1 MMSQEISKAYAR
13 GLLHACGIDNW
24 EGKPLIGI
32 ANSQSN
38 LVPGHIHLD
47 QLADSLADGIR
58 EAHGVPLPF
67 STIALCDGICQGSGM
82 HAVLPSR
89 EVIAASVEMTA
100 RAYGFN
106 ALVCLA
112 SCDKIIPGMLLAAAR
127 LDLPTI
133 FVTGGLMAEGEWL
146 GENLVA
152 SDVKEAIGRT
162 NRGEI
167 TSEELRQ
174 IEISACPGAGI
185 CNMMG
190 TANTMSVIVEAM
202 GLCLPGNSTIAA
214 TNSEGT
220 VNPDLLE
227 MARDVGKLV
236 VEGGANFC
244 DIVSRHRLLNAVA
257 VVQSIGGS
265 TNAVLHLNAL
275 AGELNIS
282 LGFDD
287 WDRIGQSTPL
297 LAKFK
302 PASNYTVSDFGRA
315 GGVSGLLNALSS
327 ILELDDTTAYGQ
339 PYKSIVQSG
348 VVLDHEIIRPVE
360 SPLLPSGGIAILRGN
375 LAPNG
380 AVVKSSGVSPNML
393 RHVGPARVFDCE
405 ENVQE
410 ALLGDRVNPG
420 DVLVI
425 RYEGPR
431 GGPGMRELSLPAAIL
446 VGMGL
451 ADSVAMITDGRFS
464 GATRGPCVGY
474 ICPEAAIGGPLAAV
488 IEGDIIEIDVPN
500 RTLEIQLSDEELL
513 NRLANWKPQE
523 KEIPMGFLRQY
534 VRGVGQ
540 ADSGARWD

>member
-1 MMSQEISKAYAR
+1 
-13 GLLHACGIDNW
+13 
-24 EGKPLIGI
+24 
-32 ANSQSN
+32 
-38 LVPGHIHLD
+38 
-47 QLADSLADGIR
+47 
-58 EAHGVPLPF
+58 
-67 STIALCDGICQGSGM
+67 
-82 HAVLPSR
+82 
-89 EVIAASVEMTA
+89 
-100 RAYGFN
+100 
-106 ALVCLA
+106 
-112 SCDKIIPGMLLAAAR
+112 MLLAAAR

-133 FVTGGLMAEGEWL
+133 FVTGGLMAEGEWH

-162 NRGEI
+162 NRGEF

-174 IEISACPGAGI
+174 IEVSACPGAGI

-202 GLCLPGNSTIAA
+202 GLSLPGNATIAA
-214 TNSEGT
+214 TGPGGII
-220 VNPDLLE
+220 NPDLFDI
-227 MARDVGKLV
+227 ARAAGRFIVNGKST
-236 VEGGANFC
+236 FR
-244 DIVSRHRLLNAVA
+244 DIVTRSRLLNAIA
-257 VVQSIGGS
+257 VVQAIGGS

-275 AGELNIS
+275 AGELSIS

-287 WDRIGQSTPL
+287 WERIGQSTPL
-297 LAKFK
+297 LARFK

-315 GGVSGLLNALSS
+315 GGVSGLLNALSLT
-327 ILELDDTTAYGQ
+327 LELGGETAYGQ

-348 VVLDHEIIRPVE
+348 VVLDHEIIRPAK
-360 SPLLPSGGIAILRGN
+360 SPLSPSGGIVILRGN

-405 ENVQE
+405 EDVQE
-410 ALLGDRVNPG
+410 ALLGNRVNPG
-420 DVLVI
+420 DVLVV

-431 GGPGMRELSLPAAIL
+431 GGPGMRELSLPAATL

-451 ADSVAMITDGRFS
+451 ANSVAMITDGRFS

-488 IEGDIIEIDVPN
+488 LEGDLIEIDVPN
-500 RTLEIQLSDEELL
+500 QSLEIQLSDEELV
-513 NRLANWKPQE
+513 NRLAKWKPPE
-523 KEIPMGFLRQY
+523 KEIPMGFLRRY